1 MTIIVF
7 LKDTPQSTIDWHVK
21 RKNARMFYVGVP
33 PKWEERAIAEDWT
46 FPYVVPEADIEG
58 VE

>member
-1 MTIIVF
+1 MY
-7 LKDTPQSTIDWHVK
+7 
-21 RKNARMFYVGVP
+21 YVGVP

-46 FPYVVPEADIEG
+46 FPYVVSEADIEG